1 MYHIRPGKMLCFHGP
16 NLAKHGDSLR
26 RLTERGLLT
35 KERFSGGYS
44 LTDSGFAAMQG
55 RQKQG

>member
-1 MYHIRPGKMLCFHGP
+1 MLCFHGP